1 MRTDWNKV
9 AKWYGQHIQ
18 NEDTFQSRLIFPRTL
33 HLLNPQIHKTYLDI
47 ACGEGSFAQLLTQQY
62 RVKVIGFDLAPQL
75 IAQANKKNIADA
87 TFYIGN
93 ATQFPKNILQKKF
106 DGAVCILALQNIDD
120 MTAVFNQTATTL
132 KPQAPFVLVLNHPCF
147 RPPKQ
152 SGWGFD
158 DQRKLQYRRVDT
170 YLSPYHVALS
180 AHPGKKQ
187 SDSTVSFHRPLQD
200 YINSLE
206 AAGFMIDQLE
216 EWASDR
222 TSKPGSHAR
231 AENRARQEFPL
242 FMAIRARKIIS

>member
-18 NEDTFQSRLIFPRTL
+18 NEDTFQSRLIFPHTL
-33 HLLNPQIHKTYLDI
+33 HLLSPQVNKTYLDI
-47 ACGEGSFAQLLTQQY
+47 ACGEGSFTQLLTQQY
-62 RVKVIGFDLAPQL
+62 RVKVIGFDLASQL
-75 IAQANKKNIADA
+75 ITQANKKNIAYA
-87 TFYIGN
+87 TFYIGD

-106 DGAVCILALQNIDD
+106 DGAVCILALQNIANY
-120 MTAVFNQTATTL
+120 TAVIKQAATTL

-158 DQRKLQYRRVDT
+158 EQRKLQYRRVDT
-170 YLSPYHVALS
+170 YLSSYHVALS

-200 YINSLE
+200 YVHSL
-206 AAGFMIDQLE
+206 ANAGLFIDAIE
-216 EWASDR
+216 EWTSDR
-222 TSKPGSHAR
+222 VSKPGSRAR
-231 AENRARQEFPL
+231 AENRARKEFPL
-242 FMAIRARKIIS
+242 FMAIRARKIS